1 MNREELDK
9 ILELHRKWLNNEPGG
24 VRADLRWAKLI
35 EADLRWADLRVE
47 ECGRLEPVP
56 APEKE
61 ATAP

>member
-24 VRADLRWAKLI
+24 ARADLRGAK
-35 EADLRWADLRVE
+35 LRVE

-61 ATAP
+61 ATTP